1 LKILS
6 WADQI
11 NVVGADA
18 MTKAEQIKE
27 LMGAN
32 QILVENVFSDESF
45 AQEDREQVRD
55 KIHLLTLQLAF
66 WVDENNEERFFYD
79 LKDHVNWM
87 LKNFS

>member
-1 LKILS
+1 
-6 WADQI
+6 
-11 NVVGADA
+11 VGADA

-55 KIHLLTLQLAF
+55 KIHSLTLQLAF